1 MASEAMGLGGSPE
14 VSLGDVEE
22 QIEAQIE
29 AEAFMA
35 ESFEAEGINQTTH
48 CPTGDRLYRLAEWK
62 MRITDV
68 GVARDS
74 DRENLQLQCNICKND
89 IGFGQPSFSCRGI
102 CDWDVCSQC
111 VAPEIRDSH

>member
-1 MASEAMGLGGSPE
+1 
-14 VSLGDVEE
+14 
-22 QIEAQIE
+22 
-29 AEAFMA
+29 MA

-74 DRENLQLQCNICKND
+74 DRENL
-89 IGFGQPSFSCRGI
+89 
-102 CDWDVCSQC
+102 
-111 VAPEIRDSH
+111 